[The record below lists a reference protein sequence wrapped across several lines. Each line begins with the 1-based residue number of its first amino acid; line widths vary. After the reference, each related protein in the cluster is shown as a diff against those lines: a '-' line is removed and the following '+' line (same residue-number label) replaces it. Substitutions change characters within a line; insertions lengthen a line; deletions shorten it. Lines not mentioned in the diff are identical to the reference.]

1 MTSMIT
7 VKPFSHEH
15 LGGVLSV
22 ILPIQQ
28 EEFGIPIT
36 IDEQP
41 DLLDIP
47 GFYQTG
53 KGNFWMA
60 VGDDNVAGTVALL
73 DIGNDTA
80 ALRKMFVKADFRGQ
94 GRGVA
99 SLLLNALLLW
109 SATKNIASIFL
120 GTTEKFYAAHRFYG
134 KNGFVEIPKSAL
146 PKKFTLMN
154 VDTKFFKRAL
164 AAGRTTS

>member
-1 MTSMIT
+1 MIN

-15 LGGVLSV
+15 LEGALSV

-36 IDEQP
+36 IEDQP

-53 KGNFWMA
+53 KGNFWVA
-60 VGDDNVAGTVALL
+60 LAGVKVVGTAALL
-73 DIGNDTA
+73 DIGGGMA

-99 SLLLNALLLW
+99 SVLLAHLLSW
-109 SATKNIASIFL
+109 SVAKEIASIFL
-120 GTTEKFYAAHRFYG
+120 GTTEKFHAAHRFYE
-134 KNGFVEIPKSAL
+134 KNGFVEIPKTAL
-146 PKKFTLMN
+146 PESFPVMK

-164 AAGRTTS
+164 SGGCAS